1 MRTIRTLALTVTV
14 TATALSGCVQQVEE
28 HPIDRALPTAD
39 GVAIKVPGQNAAAT
53 FAIGDVAEYYRV
65 TRDVSRT
72 LNGGAAW
79 VLILVHAVVQYPPTT
94 VDGNVYT
101 WGPGSNALDPA
112 DWRLTVVDNEDGT
125 YDWDLDGRNKT
136 VPGSDFETVIS
147 GHAVPGEVA
156 YRGSG
161 SFVIDFDAGERVN
174 PDENDARGTVAVDY
188 DLNNIDGTPATLTM
202 AIDSVQPD
210 ENGIDQPVSF
220 DYAYAENL
228 DGSGDLQFAIHGDLD
243 DEGALMEDAL
253 IRSRWLATGAGRGDA
268 MVQGGDLGALTVT
281 ASECW
286 DTTFRRVYYTDSV
299 SWQPTEGDAGACAF
313 ADADLPEDI

>member
-1 MRTIRTLALTVTV
+1 MRTIARLALL
-14 TATALSGCVQQVEE
+14 ASLALAGCVQQVED
-28 HPIDRALPTAD
+28 HPIDRALPTAE
-39 GVAIKVPGQNAAAT
+39 GISIKVPGQAAAAT

-94 VDGNVYT
+94 VDGNTYT

-112 DWRLTVVDNEDGT
+112 DWRLTVIDNLDGT
-125 YDWDLDGRNKT
+125 YDWQLDGKNKT
-136 VPGSDFETVIS
+136 DPAAVWENVIS

-161 SFVIDFDAGERVN
+161 TFAIDFDAAERAN
-174 PDENDARGTVAVDY
+174 PDENDARGTVAVAY

-202 AIDSVQPD
+202 AIDTVQAD
-210 ENGIDQPVSF
+210 ENGVDQPVSF
-220 DYAYAENL
+220 DYAYAENQ

-243 DEGALMEDAL
+243 DPGSQFEDAL

-268 MVQGGDLGALTVT
+268 MVGGGDLGGITVT

-299 SWQPTEGDAGACAF
+299 NWQPTEGDPSACVF